1 MTPLGG
7 VSVNLETVREQ
18 FPALREKTFLDA
30 ACVSLAPQVAVQAI
44 SNFLEMALWCPER
57 SSTLHHIAM
66 DDMRLSARREVARFI
81 HAREDEI
88 ALVESTTHGLNIAA
102 ESLPLERGD
111 HVLLCDREFMEVALP
126 WCQKRDRGEI
136 EIDVV
141 PNYRGE
147 IHVEDI
153 ADRLTP
159 RTKVVAISSVQW
171 SNGYRVDLKALS
183 KICRDAGVWL
193 VVDAIQQLGAFP
205 IDLLETLV
213 DFLACGGHKWLNAP
227 FGQGF
232 LYIRREV
239 LPELRRPLA
248 GYLSLEPPA
257 GGWGNYFQTP
267 SITPVRDYHFVE
279 EARVFEIGGTANY
292 PGAVGLAA
300 SIKLLND
307 LGPPQIAARILR
319 LTDQLIAGLSRIG
332 VELVTPLDADNR
344 SGIITFTLGSPQRNL
359 SLMEHL
365 LDHKVMVSV
374 RYTLGV
380 GGVRVSC
387 HFFNSAADVE
397 RLLELT
403 AEFICGRGASVA
415 T

>member
-1 MTPLGG
+1 MTLLRG
-7 VSVNLETVREQ
+7 VSVNLETAREQ
-18 FPALREKTFLDA
+18 FPALRETIFLDA

-44 SNFLEMALWCPER
+44 SDFLEMALWCPER
-57 SSTLHHIAM
+57 SATLHHIAM

-88 ALVESTTHGLNIAA
+88 ALVESTTHGLNIAT

-111 HVLLCDREFMEVALP
+111 HVLLCDLEFMEVALP
-126 WCQKRDRGEI
+126 WCQKRDQGEI

-147 IHVEDI
+147 IRVEEI

-205 IDLLETLV
+205 IDLLETPV

-239 LPELRRPLA
+239 LPKLRPPLA

-267 SITPVRDYHFVE
+267 SIAPVRDYHFVE
-279 EARVFEIGGTANY
+279 EARVFEIGGTSNY

-307 LGPPQIAARILR
+307 LVPAQIAVRILC

-332 VELVTPLDADNR
+332 VELVTPPVADNR

-374 RYTLGV
+374 RYTSGV

-387 HFFNSAADVE
+387 HFFNSAEDLD

-403 AEFICGRGASVA
+403 AEFIRGRGASV
-415 T
+415 TT

>member
-1 MTPLGG
+1 MTP
-7 VSVNLETVREQ
+7 VKDHSVNLDTVREQ
-18 FPALREKTFLDA
+18 FPALQKKIFLDA

-44 SNFLEMALWCPER
+44 SRFLEMALWCPER

-66 DDMRLSARREVARFI
+66 DEMRFDARHEIARLI
-81 HAREDEI
+81 HAQEDEI
-88 ALVESTTHGLNIAA
+88 ALVESTSHGLNIVA
-102 ESLPLERGD
+102 EALPLERGD
-111 HVLLCDREFMEVALP
+111 HVLLGDLEFMEVALP

-136 EIDVV
+136 EVDLV
-141 PNYRGE
+141 PNDRGE
-147 IHVEDI
+147 IHIKDI
-153 ADRLTP
+153 AARITP
-159 RTKVVAISSVQW
+159 RTKVLAISSVQW
-171 SNGYRVDLKALS
+171 SNGYRVDLNELS
-183 KICRDAGVWL
+183 RLCKGAGVWL

-205 IDLLETLV
+205 IDVLETPV

-232 LYIRREV
+232 LYVRREV
-239 LPELRRPLA
+239 LPRLRRPLT

-257 GGWGNYFQTP
+257 GGWGDYFQTP
-267 SITPVRDYHFVE
+267 SITPVRDYRFIE
-279 EARVFEIGGTANY
+279 EARALEIGGTANY

-300 SIKLLND
+300 SIQLLND
-307 LGPPQIAARILR
+307 LGPRQITAQIQS

-332 VELVTPLDADNR
+332 AELRTPPAAVHR
-344 SGIITFTLGSPQRNL
+344 SGIIAFTLGSPERNL

-374 RYTLGV
+374 RYTSGV

-387 HFFNSAADVE
+387 HFFNSALDIE

-403 AEFICGRGASVA
+403 ANFIHGRGASVP

>member
-1 MTPLGG
+1 MTR
-7 VSVNLETVREQ
+7 VKDYSVNLDTVREQ
-18 FPALREKTFLDA
+18 FPALQKKIFLDA
-30 ACVSLAPQVAVQAI
+30 ACVSLAPRVAVQAI
-44 SNFLEMALWCPER
+44 SNFLEMTLRCPER

-66 DDMRLSARREVARFI
+66 DDMRLSARREIARFI

-102 ESLPLERGD
+102 EALPLERGD
-111 HVLLCDREFMEVALP
+111 RVLLCDLEFMEVALP

-141 PNYRGE
+141 PNHRGE
-147 IHVEDI
+147 IRVEDFAARI
-153 ADRLTP
+153 AP
-159 RTKVVAISSVQW
+159 RTKVVAVSSVQW
-171 SNGYRVDLKALS
+171 SNGYRVDLKALG

-205 IDLLETLV
+205 IDVVETPV

-232 LYIRREV
+232 LYVRPEV
-239 LPELRRPLA
+239 LPRLRRPLT
-248 GYLSLEPPA
+248 GYLSIEPPA

-267 SITPVRDYHFVE
+267 SITPVRDYRFVQ
-279 EARVFEIGGTANY
+279 EARLFEIGGTSNY
-292 PGAVGLAA
+292 PGAVGLEA

-307 LGPPQIAARILR
+307 LGPPQIDARILG

-332 VELVTPLDADNR
+332 VELVTPPAAQNR

-374 RYTLGV
+374 RYTSGV

-387 HFFNSAADVE
+387 HFFNSAEDVE

-403 AEFICGRGASVA
+403 AEFIRGRGASVA

>member
-1 MTPLGG
+1 M
-7 VSVNLETVREQ
+7 NHDTVREQ
-18 FPALREKTFLDA
+18 FPALRQKFFLDA

-44 SNFLEMALWCPER
+44 ETFLEMALECPER
-57 SSTLHHIAM
+57 SATLHHIAM
-66 DDMRLSARREVARFI
+66 DDMRLNARREIARYI

-102 ESLPLERGD
+102 EALPLVRGD
-111 HVLLCDREFMEVALP
+111 HVLLCDLEFMEVALP

-141 PNYRGE
+141 PNRRGE
-147 IHVEDI
+147 IHVEDFAAHI
-153 ADRLTP
+153 AP
-159 RTKVVAISSVQW
+159 HTKVVAVSSVQW
-171 SNGYRVDLKALS
+171 SNGYRVDLDALS

-205 IDLLETLV
+205 IDVLDTPV

-232 LYIRREV
+232 LYVRREV
-239 LPELRRPLA
+239 LPRLRRPLS

-257 GGWGNYFQTP
+257 RGWGNYFQTP
-267 SITPVRDYHFVE
+267 SITPVRDHRFVE
-279 EARVFEIGGTANY
+279 EACAFEIGGTANY

-307 LGPPQIAARILR
+307 LGPPQIAARIFG

-332 VELVTPLDADNR
+332 VELVTPPAADNR
-344 SGIITFTLGSPQRNL
+344 SGIISFTLGSPERNL

-374 RYTLGV
+374 RYTSGV

-387 HFFNSAADVE
+387 HLFNSAEDVG
-397 RLLELT
+397 RLLEMT
-403 AEFICGRGASVA
+403 AEFIRGRGASGA

>member
-1 MTPLGG
+1 MG
-7 VSVNLETVREQ
+7 VLSVNLETVREQ
-18 FPALREKTFLDA
+18 FPALQKKVFLDA
-30 ACVSLAPQVAVQAI
+30 ACVSLAPQVSVQAI
-44 SNFLEMALWCPER
+44 ATFLEMALECPER
-57 SSTLHHIAM
+57 SATLHHIAM
-66 DDMRLSARREVARFI
+66 DDMRLNARREIARYI

-88 ALVESTTHGLNIAA
+88 ALVESTTHGLNIVA
-102 ESLPLERGD
+102 EALPLERGD
-111 HVLLCDREFMEVALP
+111 RVVLCDLEFMQVALP

-141 PNYRGE
+141 PHHCGE
-147 IHVEDI
+147 IRIDDI
-153 ADRLTP
+153 AARFTP
-159 RTKVVAISSVQW
+159 RTKVVAITSVQW
-171 SNGYRVDLKALS
+171 SNGYRVDLKVLS

-205 IDLLETLV
+205 IDVLETPL

-232 LYIRREV
+232 LYVRRGAQ
-239 LPELRRPLA
+239 PRLRCPLA
-248 GYLSLEPPA
+248 GYLSLKPPE

-267 SITPVRDYHFVE
+267 SITPVRDYHFAE
-279 EARVFEIGGTANY
+279 GAGLFEIGGTANY

-300 SIKLLND
+300 SVKLLND
-307 LGPPQIAARILR
+307 LGTSGIAARILNR
-319 LTDQLIAGLSRIG
+319 TDQLITGLSQIG
-332 VELVTPLDADNR
+332 AELVTPPAAGNR
-344 SGIITFTLGSPQRNL
+344 SGIITFTLDSPQHNL
-359 SLMEHL
+359 SLMEYL

-374 RYTLGV
+374 RYTSGV

-387 HFFNSAADVE
+387 HFFNSAEDIE

-403 AEFICGRGASVA
+403 AEFIRGRGASVA

>member
-1 MTPLGG
+1 MTRRKDH
-7 VSVNLETVREQ
+7 SVNLDTVREQ
-18 FPALREKTFLDA
+18 FPALQKKIFLDA
-30 ACVSLAPQVAVQAI
+30 ACVSLAPQVAVEAI
-44 SNFLEMALWCPER
+44 SNFLEMTLWCPER

-66 DDMRLSARREVARFI
+66 DDMRLGARGEIARFI

-102 ESLPLERGD
+102 EALPLERGD
-111 HVLLCDREFMEVALP
+111 HVLLCDLEFMEVALP

-141 PNYRGE
+141 PNYRGR
-147 IHVEDI
+147 IRVEDI
-153 ADRLTP
+153 AAQITP

-171 SNGYRVDLKALS
+171 SNGYRIDLNALS
-183 KICRDAGVWL
+183 RIARDAGVWL

-205 IDLLETLV
+205 IDVV
-213 DFLACGGHKWLNAP
+213 DTPVDLLACGGHKWLNAP
-227 FGQGF
+227 FGEGF
-232 LYIRREV
+232 LYVRREV
-239 LPELRRPLA
+239 LPRLRRPLA

-257 GGWGNYFQTP
+257 GGWGDYFQTP
-267 SITPVRDYHFVE
+267 SITPVRDYRFVE

-307 LGPPQIAARILR
+307 LGTPQIAARILG

-332 VELVTPLDADNR
+332 VELMTPLAAGNR
-344 SGIITFTLGSPQRNL
+344 SGIITFTLGSPERNL

-365 LDHKVMVSV
+365 LERKVMVSV
-374 RYTLGV
+374 RYTSGV

-387 HFFNSAADVE
+387 HFFNSAEDVA

-403 AEFICGRGASVA
+403 ANFIHGRSEFAA

>member
-1 MTPLGG
+1 M
-7 VSVNLETVREQ
+7 NLDTVREQ
-18 FPALREKTFLDA
+18 FPALQKKIFLDA
-30 ACVSLAPQVAVQAI
+30 ACVSLAPQVAVEAI
-44 SNFLEMALWCPER
+44 SNFLEMTLWCPER

-66 DDMRLSARREVARFI
+66 DDMRLGAREEIARFI

-102 ESLPLERGD
+102 EALPLERGD
-111 HVLLCDREFMEVALP
+111 HVLLCDLEFMEVALP

-141 PNYRGE
+141 PNYRGR
-147 IHVEDI
+147 IRVEDVAAQI
-153 ADRLTP
+153 TP

-171 SNGYRVDLKALS
+171 SNGYRIDLNALS
-183 KICRDAGVWL
+183 RIARDAGVWL

-205 IDLLETLV
+205 IDVVETPV

-227 FGQGF
+227 FGEGF
-232 LYIRREV
+232 LYVRREV
-239 LPELRRPLA
+239 LPRLRRPLA

-257 GGWGNYFQTP
+257 GGWGDYFQTP
-267 SITPVRDYHFVE
+267 SITPVRDYRFVE

-307 LGPPQIAARILR
+307 LGTPQIAARILG

-332 VELVTPLDADNR
+332 VELMTPLAAGNR
-344 SGIITFTLGSPQRNL
+344 SGIITFTLGSPERNL

-365 LDHKVMVSV
+365 LERKVMVSV
-374 RYTLGV
+374 RYTSGV

-387 HFFNSAADVE
+387 HFFNSAEDVA

-403 AEFICGRGASVA
+403 ANFIHGRSGFAA